1 MHFMKT
7 KWNTWIIG
15 EVYVHMMYVH
25 TWSSAPQNKAR
36 TLDFYDWSISF
47 KDKFSNEDIMAAM
60 LSSTPKADLKAHI
73 EEVKHC
79 FLKERQEIKQSII
92 FLPMKMTIPCTLSN
106 C

>member
-79 FLKERQEIKQSII
+79 FLK
-92 FLPMKMTIPCTLSN
+92 
-106 C
+106 